1 MATIQI
7 SNVSKTFRDLKRK
20 TDIAAL
26 DDINVEVAKNE
37 FLCLLGPS
45 GCGKSTLLNMIA
57 GFEKPSSGTVKVDG
71 QLITAPG
78 SDRGVV
84 FQHANLMPWL
94 PIWENV
100 AFHLLLRGGQKAV
113 RRDTAQRYIDMVG
126 LSGFENHYPSE
137 LSGGMNQ
144 RVGIARA
151 LLMNPQVILM
161 DEPFGAL
168 DEQNRMDMQNE
179 LVGIW
184 QKHAGT
190 IVFVTHS
197 VDEALT
203 LGTHVAVMTARPG
216 RIRELIPIDL
226 PRPRDITSPRFN
238 DIKRHILSLL
248 RPERAAAGP
257 LATE

>member
-1 MATIQI
+1 
-7 SNVSKTFRDLKRK
+7 
-20 TDIAAL
+20 
-26 DDINVEVAKNE
+26 
-37 FLCLLGPS
+37 
-45 GCGKSTLLNMIA
+45 
-57 GFEKPSSGTVKVDG
+57 
-71 QLITAPG
+71 
-78 SDRGVV
+78 
-84 FQHANLMPWL
+84 
-94 PIWENV
+94 
-100 AFHLLLRGGQKAV
+100 
-113 RRDTAQRYIDMVG
+113 
-126 LSGFENHYPSE
+126 
-137 LSGGMNQ
+137 MNQ

-226 PRPRDITSPRFN
+226 PRPRDVTSPRFN
-238 DIKRHILSLL
+238 DVKRHILSLL
-248 RPERAAAGP
+248 RPPRVEAG
-257 LATE
+257 LVSME